1 MRSKKQ
7 KTLYTEYCSFFGR
20 RTAGGRFVLKPI
32 GTARNDVR
40 KPKLTGWRTLET
52 NLVINRRLAKGLQG
66 LERYSHVIVVYWMD
80 QEKECHLR
88 HHPQNRADVPF
99 VGVFA
104 CRCPQRPNP
113 IAISTVRLLGRR
125 GNVVRVKGLDIL
137 NGTPILDLKPY
148 TPQYDVVS
156 RPVRVPAWVK
166 RLVF

>member
-1 MRSKKQ
+1 MSSTKH
-7 KTLYTEYCSFFGR
+7 KTLRTEHCSFFGHC
-20 RTAGGRFVLKPI
+20 TKSGRIVLKPI
-32 GTARNDVR
+32 GRAVNSVK
-40 KPKLTGWRTLET
+40 KPTLTGWRTLET
-52 NLVINRRLAKGLQG
+52 DLVINRRLAKGLQG

-148 TPQYDVVS
+148 TPQYDDVS
-156 RPVRVPAWVK
+156 RARVPVWVS
-166 RLVF
+166 RLRL